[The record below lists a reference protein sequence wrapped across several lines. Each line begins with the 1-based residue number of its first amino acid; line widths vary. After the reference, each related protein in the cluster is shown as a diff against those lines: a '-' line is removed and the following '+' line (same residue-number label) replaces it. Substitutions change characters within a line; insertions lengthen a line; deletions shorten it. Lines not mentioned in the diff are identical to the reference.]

1 VELYYKV
8 QPQRAL
14 QEIDELLKAYR
25 AGGKTKRLVPFMEEQ
40 ARAHP
45 KDIGLRARA
54 AQICIEAGLKNE
66 GITHL
71 NTLGELQLNAGMT
84 QQAIATIRAIIA
96 LNPPNVQAYQKLL
109 AQIGG

>member
-1 VELYYKV
+1 LYYKV

-14 QEIDELLKAYR
+14 QEIDELMKAYR
-25 AGGKTKRLVPFMEEQ
+25 GSGKLKRLAPVLEEQ
-40 ARAHP
+40 VRAHP
-45 KDIGLRARA
+45 KDIGLRARV
-54 AQICIEAGLKNE
+54 AQVCIESGLKNE
-66 GITHL
+66 GISHL
-71 NTLGELQLNAGMT
+71 NVLGELQLNAGMT